1 MKAEVHPWEQA
12 LDPYFFSVGIKH
24 GVSLEQIPHFI
35 WQLLG
40 EIDGMLFLVAL
51 GVLVEV
57 M

>member
-12 LDPYFFSVGIKH
+12 LGPYFFSVGIKH

-40 EIDGMLFLVAL
+40 EIDGWYVVPCCFECL
-51 GVLVEV
+51 G
-57 M
+57 